1 MIDAFLAGDSPLLDV
16 RSPGEY
22 AKGHIPGALSFP
34 LLSDDERAAV
44 GTLYKVSGRDAAVL
58 AGLDLVAKKLPDFA
72 RRAIHL
78 AQSGGGGGS
87 VRIYCFRGGMR
98 SASMAWLL
106 NLVGVPAKLLEGG
119 YKAFRSWTLA
129 QHSVER
135 PLAVLGGLT
144 GSGKTQMLQIMAQQ
158 GAKVIDLEALAQHRG
173 SAFGGDTGRGQP
185 SQEQF
190 ENDLAMA
197 LAPIPVD
204 ARLWIE
210 DESRAIGTCQL
221 PMPLYAAMNSAPLYF
236 LDCPRQRRVERIVE
250 GYSSKDP
257 EELCA
262 AVVRLER
269 RLGGLRTKQ
278 VVAFIQQK
286 NFAYATDLLLDY
298 YDKAYERMLSQR
310 LGAVR
315 QFIEGENEKT

>member
-34 LLSDDERAAV
+34 LLSDEERAAV
-44 GTLYKVSGRDAAVL
+44 GTLYKASGRDAAVL

-72 RRAIHL
+72 RRAMLL
-78 AQSGGGGGS
+78 AQGGGT
-87 VRIYCFRGGMR
+87 VRLYCFRGGMR
-98 SASMAWLL
+98 SASMAWLF

-129 QHSVER
+129 QHSAAR
-135 PLAVLGGLT
+135 RLAVLGGLT
-144 GSGKTQMLQIMAQQ
+144 GSGKTEMLQILAQR
-158 GAKVIDLEALAQHRG
+158 GAQIVDLEALARHRG
-173 SAFGGDTGRGQP
+173 SAFGGDTVRGQP

-197 LAPIPVD
+197 LAAIPLD

-210 DESRAIGTCQL
+210 DESRGIGSCQL
-221 PMPLYAAMNSAPLYF
+221 PMPLYAAMNSAPLY
-236 LDCPRQRRVERIVE
+236 LLQCPRQRRVDRIVE

-257 EELCA
+257 EELCG
-262 AVVRLER
+262 AVMRLER

-278 VVAFIQQK
+278 VLDFIRQR
-286 NFAYATDLLLDY
+286 NFASATDLLLDY

-310 LGAVR
+310 LGSVR
-315 QFIEGENEKT
+315 PFFIEDDHEKN